1 MTANKAVEPD
11 KGRAFRLSHGPFGA
25 NRDRLL
31 SLFASK
37 PSRSRPS
44 FRRAKTKRGI
54 QTP

>member
-1 MTANKAVEPD
+1 MLHCGKTALITAPHD
-11 KGRAFRLSHGPFGA
+11 PIRANQA
-25 NRDRLL
+25 RLL